1 MFRKLL
7 QKIKTIY
14 EKRQINLVQE
24 NVENSHPSSRF
35 NNLILNPETFNYK
48 SVVVYVTAWFAMII
62 HVYIFRVNG
71 DNFSSEFHYYMNDQ
85 FLHFV
90 FSIYIPLTTYALNK
104 SLRTFVKDEFFWK
117 LVQVLIVLCFKK
129 RWDITNCRKPKNTL
143 CWKIIRE
150 SNWQWESKS
159 Q

>member
-35 NNLILNPETFNYK
+35 NNQILNPETFNYK
-48 SVVVYVTAWFAMII
+48 SVIVYVTAWFAMTI

-129 RWDITNCRKPKNTL
+129 KVRHYKLQKTEKYTVLKNYS
-143 CWKIIRE
+143 WK
-150 SNWQWESKS
+150 
-159 Q
+159 